1 MLFYNIDIN
10 RAKYFIATYEMTS
23 GTNLKD
29 AAWALAIGQSVG
41 NPNVRNQW
49 ENDQLFEKL
58 SDDLG

>member
-41 NPNVRNQW
+41 NPNVRNQC
-49 ENDQLFEKL
+49 ENDQ
-58 SDDLG
+58 